1 MYVLLV
7 VFSYL
12 LVYYLGWMG
21 WDTYLQFGTGN
32 WWAGTRTYSL
42 GQVTHFPFDAPGTK
56 QTVHRHSCRGM
67 RRIAKWPWAFA
78 AGCCLIKIGTA

>member
-21 WDTYLQFGTGN
+21 WDTYLQFGMGD

-42 GQVTHFPFDAPGTK
+42 ERVTGGLGHVP
-56 QTVHRHSCRGM
+56 TVWDR
-67 RRIAKWPWAFA
+67 
-78 AGCCLIKIGTA
+78 

>member
-1 MYVLLV
+1 MYFWFYLRGFMYVLLV

-32 WWAGTRTYSL
+32 WWAGT
-42 GQVTHFPFDAPGTK
+42 VP
-56 QTVHRHSCRGM
+56 TVWDR
-67 RRIAKWPWAFA
+67 
-78 AGCCLIKIGTA
+78 